1 VNRVKNTKT
10 VIMGNDYTIYFVL
23 AGGLSLVGGW
33 VSNRLKSKFQYY
45 SQMDIQSGA
54 SGKEVAT
61 EMLRYYNI
69 HDVKIAQ
76 GEGFLSDHYNP
87 QTKTVTLSPDVYQ
100 GRHISAAAVAAHEC
114 GHAVQHNTGYPF
126 LQTRSALVPI
136 VQAASKIQGFLLI
149 FALMMAS
156 TMPILL
162 LVVLIAFA
170 ITTAFSF
177 ITLPVEFNASTRA
190 INWLG
195 QSGITSEAEQ
205 VAAKDALWWAAMTY
219 VAAALSS
226 LIIFFFLFLRYTNRK

>member
-1 VNRVKNTKT
+1 
-10 VIMGNDYTIYFVL
+10 MGNDYTLYFIL

-33 VSNRLKSKFQYY
+33 VSNRLKTKFQYY
-45 SQMDIQSGA
+45 SQMAIQSGA
-54 SGKEVAT
+54 SGREVAA

-69 HDVKIAQ
+69 HDVNIVQ

-136 VQAASKIQGFLLI
+136 VQAASKIQSFLLI
-149 FALMMAS
+149 IALMMAS

-170 ITTAFSF
+170 ITTAFSL

-190 INWLG
+190 LNWLG
-195 QSGITSEAEQ
+195 QSGITNGSEQE
-205 VAAKDALWWAAMTY
+205 AAKDALWWAAMTY
-219 VAAALSS
+219 VAGALSS
-226 LIIFFFLFLRYTNRK
+226 LIIFFFLLLRYNSGNRQR